1 MKTPIINLLITADYE
16 LFLGRNFL
24 SNDEVLFEPTRQL
37 IGVCDELDV
46 PVTFFADI
54 CSVFAHRKHGLT
66 EYPEK
71 FERQMRVAMRQGHD
85 VQLHIHPH
93 WLFSNYQN
101 GEWDIS
107 TEKMYLAE
115 LGYDD
120 APDSAPPVI
129 ARGVSYLTE
138 LLKPENRD
146 YRCLAFRAAGLALQ
160 PQERELIAALLDNGI
175 VVDSSIIGG
184 VKFKLDTVEI
194 DYSQVPAAANWHMS
208 AENGINTPCTS
219 GLIEIPIAT
228 FKSDFATRLGF
239 LWRRARSVRMLRGIG
254 ISRAERQT
262 GWSNLRTILKY
273 NLRYLYSDPWFNLS
287 CDTKGY
293 NLRMLLDGFDDYV
306 ARYQDTGHIFVS
318 MINHPKMMFERQF
331 DLLRSFVTE
340 CRKAYGERIRFITC
354 TDAWNNADK
363 ILVD

>member
-24 SNDEVLFEPTRQL
+24 SDDEVLFEPTRRL
-37 IGVCDELDV
+37 LDVCGDLDV
-46 PVTFFADI
+46 PVTFFADV

-66 EYPEK
+66 EYSGK
-71 FERQMRVAMRQGHD
+71 FERQMSAAMRQRHD

-93 WLFSNYQN
+93 WLFSNYLN
-101 GEWDIS
+101 GEWNVS

-120 APDSAPPVI
+120 TPDSAPPVI
-129 ARGVSYLTE
+129 ARGVRYLTE
-138 LLKPENRD
+138 LLMPEKPD

-160 PQERELIAALLDNGI
+160 PRECELIGTLLDNGI
-175 VVDSSIIGG
+175 VVDSSIIRG
-184 VKFKLDTVEI
+184 VKFKLDTVEV
-194 DYSQVPAAANWHMS
+194 DYSRVPAAANWHMS
-208 AENGINTPCTS
+208 AKTGINTLS
-219 GLIEIPIAT
+219 SEGLLEIPIAT
-228 FKSDFATRLGF
+228 FKSSLATRLGF

-273 NLRYLYSDPWFNLS
+273 NFRYLHSDPWLNLS

-293 NLRMLLDGFDDYV
+293 DLRMLLDGFDDYV
-306 ARYQDTGHIFVS
+306 TQFPDTGEIFVS
-318 MINHPKMMFERQF
+318 MINHPKMMFEQQF
-331 DLLRSFVTE
+331 ELLRSFVTE
-340 CRKAYGERIRFITC
+340 CRRAYGERIRFVTC
-354 TDAWNNADK
+354 TEAWNNADK

>member
-24 SNDEVLFEPTRQL
+24 GDDEVLFEPTRQL
-37 IGVCDELDV
+37 IDVCDELDV
-46 PVTFFADI
+46 PVTFFADV

-66 EYPEK
+66 EYPDR
-71 FERQMRVAMRQGHD
+71 FERQMRAAMRKGHD

-101 GEWDIS
+101 GEWNVS

-120 APDSAPPVI
+120 TADSAPAVI

-138 LLKPENRD
+138 LLKQENRD
-146 YRCLAFRAAGLALQ
+146 YHCLAFRAAGLALQ
-160 PQERELIAALLDNGI
+160 PRERDLVGALLDNGI
-175 VVDSSIIGG
+175 VIDSSIVRG
-184 VKFKLDTVEI
+184 VKFKLDTVEV
-194 DYSQVPAAANWHMS
+194 DYSKVPGAANWYMT
-208 AENGINTPCTS
+208 EETGINTPS
-219 GLIEIPIAT
+219 PDGLLEIPTAT
-228 FKSDFATRLGF
+228 FRCDLPTRLGF
-239 LWRRARSVRMLRGIG
+239 LWRRARSIKKLRGIG

-262 GWSNLRTILKY
+262 GWSNLKTILKY
-273 NLRYLYSDPWFNLS
+273 NLRYLHSDPWFNLS

-306 ARYQDTGHIFVS
+306 AGYPDTGHIFVS
-318 MINHPKMMFERQF
+318 MINHPKMMFEEQF
-331 DLLRSFVTE
+331 DLLRSFVIK
-340 CRKAYGERIRFITC
+340 CRKIYGERIMFVTC
-354 TDAWNNADK
+354 TDAWNSAGK

>member
-24 SNDEVLFEPTRQL
+24 SDDEVLFEPTRRL
-37 IGVCDELDV
+37 IDVCDELNV
-46 PVTFFADI
+46 PVTFFADV

-71 FERQMRVAMRQGHD
+71 FERQMRAAMHQEHD

-93 WLFSNYQN
+93 WLFSSYQN
-101 GEWDIS
+101 GEWHVS

-115 LGYDD
+115 LGYENT
-120 APDSAPPVI
+120 PDSAPPVI

-138 LLKPENRD
+138 LLTPEKPD

-160 PQERELIAALLDNGI
+160 PREHDLIGALLDNDI
-175 VVDSSIIGG
+175 LVDSSIIRG

-194 DYSQVPAAANWHMS
+194 DYSHVPAAANWYMA
-208 AENGINTPCTS
+208 AETGINTPCIG

-228 FKSDFATRLGF
+228 FRSSLATRLGF
-239 LWRRARSVRMLRGIG
+239 LWRRAQSIRMLRGIG
-254 ISRAERQT
+254 ISRAKRQT

-273 NLRYLYSDPWFNLS
+273 NLRYLSFDPWFNLS

-293 NLRMLLDGFDDYV
+293 DLRMLLDGFEDYV
-306 ARYQDTGHIFVS
+306 ARYPNTGHIFVS
-318 MINHPKMMFERQF
+318 MINHPKMMFEPQF
-331 DLLRSFVTE
+331 SLLRSFVTE
-340 CRKAYGERIRFITC
+340 CRIAYGERIRFVTC